1 LGKTPILRSFEK
13 NVLMM
18 WKGDTSMNKGM
29 SYGMI
34 ITLMAL
40 LTVGSVVALAGEGDL
55 PPDFSGTVG
64 EWEGE
69 FSIFAGGFNGDF
81 SGDFSGGGN
90 LISRLNCIPQ
100 GITLPEG
107 ISLPEGLDYCA
118 EGESPI
124 DLEDLPEWL
133 VCIPEGFEISLPG
146 GLTLGDITLP
156 EGLDICAPGES
167 PIDLPDELADKI
179 NCVPA
184 DIRLPGGLTLDD
196 ITLPD
201 GLEVC
206 EEGESPFNFTL
217 PETPPDWL
225 VCIPSDLSGFDLPF
239 DIEIPDSWQLP
250 ICEEGQS
257 PIEVPAEIV
266 DNLVCLPARIA
277 ELPIDLPP
285 EVAGLP
291 ICAEGENPFGMEI
304 PEVTMPEGTDWE
316 FSDLEKIPMNFGI
329 NRMASDGYISG
340 VGNDLFGTGEE
351 FTRGQLAVVLSRSQL
366 GADFQAASIDYPSF
380 TDTSVGTYQ
389 NNWAAVALQ
398 ENLMVGYGDG
408 RFGSDDPVTTEQIL
422 AVCAKVAEKTATEG
436 GERWS
441 DKYFELAER
450 ELGIHIEK
458 TLAEMELDRETA
470 LQILAACLYS
480 E

>member
-1 LGKTPILRSFEK
+1 MRT
-13 NVLMM
+13 
-18 WKGDTSMNKGM
+18 
-29 SYGMI
+29 SYGLI
-34 ITLMAL
+34 ITLLAL
-40 LTVGSVVALAGEGDL
+40 MTIGTVVAMAGDGDL

-69 FSIFAGGFNGDF
+69 FSIFPGGFDGAF
-81 SGDFSGGGN
+81 EGDFSGGFSGEGN
-90 LISRLNCIPQ
+90 LMSRLNCIPQ
-100 GITLPEG
+100 GFTLPEG
-107 ISLPEGLDYCA
+107 ITLPEGLDYCA

-146 GLTLGDITLP
+146 GMTLGDITLP
-156 EGLDICAPGES
+156 EGLDYCAPGES

-184 DIRLPGGLTLDD
+184 DIRLPGGLTLDE
-196 ITLPD
+196 ITLPE
-201 GLEVC
+201 GLHVC
-206 EEGESPFNFTL
+206 EEGEAPFTFTL
-217 PETPPDWL
+217 PETPPSWL

-239 DIEIPDSWQLP
+239 EVEIPETWDLP
-250 ICEEGQS
+250 TCEEGQS

-266 DNLVCLPARIA
+266 EMLVCLPAKVA
-277 ELPIDLPP
+277 ELPIELPP
-285 EVAGLP
+285 EVAALP

-316 FSDLEKIPMNFGI
+316 FSDLEEIPSNFGI
-329 NRMASDGYISG
+329 NRLASDGYISG
-340 VGNDLFGTGEE
+340 VGNGLFGTGEE

-366 GADFQAASIDYPSF
+366 GAGFQAPSIGYQAF
-380 TDTSVGTYQ
+380 GDTVVGTYQ
-389 NNWAAVALQ
+389 NNWAAVALN
-398 ENLMVGYGDG
+398 ENLMVGYGG
-408 RFGSDDPVTTEQIL
+408 GIFGADDPVTTEQIL

-458 TLAEMELDRETA
+458 KLAEMELDRETA
-470 LQILAACLYS
+470 MQILAACLYS
-480 E
+480 D